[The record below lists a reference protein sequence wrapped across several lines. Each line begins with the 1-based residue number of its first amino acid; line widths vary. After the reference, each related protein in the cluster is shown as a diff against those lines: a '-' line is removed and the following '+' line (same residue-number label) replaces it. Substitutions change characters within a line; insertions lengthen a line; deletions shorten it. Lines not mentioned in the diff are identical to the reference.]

1 MNAIRRLGVLVI
13 LLAAVTQGC
22 ALKPQKLHLDPD
34 VAYNGEPTTSDT
46 LIGFSFSDDRPTQL
60 LGEVGDPN
68 KQMVPV
74 TLDENFIPLLT
85 EKLTAGLEKRGFKA
99 VPESDAMTRSLKVSI
114 DSLVLNSV
122 KTPVTFQTEL
132 KAEVT
137 AAAVN
142 GNERYQRVYYVR
154 TYQETAGPPYEKHSN
169 QLVNQA
175 VSQALNEVLKDNKLF
190 DMLAR

>member
-1 MNAIRRLGVLVI
+1 MNVIRSAGVLVI
-13 LLAAVTQGC
+13 LLAAMIQGC

-34 VAYNGEPTTSDT
+34 VAYTGEPTTSDT
-46 LIGFSFSDDRPTQL
+46 LVGFSVTDDRPSKV

-68 KQMVPV
+68 KEMVPV
-74 TLDENFIPLLT
+74 SLDENFIPLLT
-85 EKLTAGLEKRGFKA
+85 EKLTAGLEKRGFQA
-99 VPESDAMTRSLKVSI
+99 VPDSDAMTRSLKISI
-114 DSLVLNSV
+114 DSLVLNSK
-122 KTPVTFQTEL
+122 KTPVTFKTEL

-154 TYQETAGPPYEKHSN
+154 SYQETAGPPYEKHSN

-175 VSQALNEVLKDNKLF
+175 VSQALNEVLNDNKLF

>member
-1 MNAIRRLGVLVI
+1 M
-13 LLAAVTQGC
+13 
-22 ALKPQKLHLDPD
+22 
-34 VAYNGEPTTSDT
+34 
-46 LIGFSFSDDRPTQL
+46 
-60 LGEVGDPN
+60 
-68 KQMVPV
+68 
-74 TLDENFIPLLT
+74 
-85 EKLTAGLEKRGFKA
+85 
-99 VPESDAMTRSLKVSI
+99 
-114 DSLVLNSV
+114 
-122 KTPVTFQTEL
+122 
-132 KAEVT
+132 T

>member
-1 MNAIRRLGVLVI
+1 MNAIRSLGVLVI
-13 LLAAVTQGC
+13 VLAAVTQGC

-68 KQMVPV
+68 KEMVPV

>member
-1 MNAIRRLGVLVI
+1 MNAIRSLSVLVI
-13 LLAAVTQGC
+13 LLAAVIQGC

-46 LIGFSFSDDRPTQL
+46 LIGFSFSDDRPTQV

-68 KQMVPV
+68 KEMVPV

-85 EKLTAGLEKRGFKA
+85 EKLTTGLEKRGFKA

>member
-68 KQMVPV
+68 KEMVPV

>member
-1 MNAIRRLGVLVI
+1 MNAIRSLGVLVI
-13 LLAAVTQGC
+13 VLAAVTQGC

-68 KQMVPV
+68 KEMVPV

-154 TYQETAGPPYEKHSN
+154 TYQETAGPPSEKHSN

>member
-1 MNAIRRLGVLVI
+1 V
-13 LLAAVTQGC
+13 
-22 ALKPQKLHLDPD
+22 
-34 VAYNGEPTTSDT
+34 
-46 LIGFSFSDDRPTQL
+46 

-68 KQMVPV
+68 QELVEV
-74 TLDENFIPLLT
+74 SLDEDFIPLVT
-85 EKLTAGLEKRGFKA
+85 EKLTAGLEKRGFQA
-99 VPESDAMTRSLKVSI
+99 VPASDAMTRTLKVSI
-114 DSLVLNSV
+114 DSLALNSV
-122 KTPVTFQTEL
+122 KTPMTFQTEL

-137 AAAVN
+137 AAASN

-154 TYQETAGPPYEKHSN
+154 SYQETAGPPYEKHSN